1 MLLKQVDEL
10 IKQHESIENKLI
22 ESDRQRAQLI
32 KEQREIEV
40 IYLLHQKVNI

>member
-10 IKQHESIENKLI
+10 IKQHESIESKLI

-40 IYLLHQKVNI
+40 NYLLYQKVNI

>member
-10 IKQHESIENKLI
+10 IKQHEIIESKLI
-22 ESDRQRAQLI
+22 ESDRQRTQLI

-40 IYLLHQKVNI
+40 RYFLHKKVNT